1 MTLISLLTFDRIE
14 EWIVKFDAIVEVIM
28 THHDVAYK
36 IAEIKNCQP
45 APELSC
51 TEFYCYCYWT
61 EFYWTESSVK
71 SNFELKLNFTELC
84 YSVLLETK
92 LFYLLNWVSLKR
104 IEA

>member
-45 APELSC
+45 AP
-51 TEFYCYCYWT
+51 
-61 EFYWTESSVK
+61 
-71 SNFELKLNFTELC
+71 
-84 YSVLLETK
+84 
-92 LFYLLNWVSLKR
+92 
-104 IEA
+104 